1 MAGTLSLADLIADL
15 KAMLMDAANKFT
27 AASDADFERHLTLAA
42 LDLARKRPRTMLGEI
57 TALADVSDY
66 TAPAD
71 MRMVKNAL
79 WGVNEQRHRWRSSFP
94 GMLPRPSYVGGMLH
108 LMPAPTAEQIAQL
121 GSSYKFYYFAN
132 YVIGADAANT
142 TINAG
147 DRHLLL
153 IRAAAQ
159 AMQELAANNYTKP
172 VQLGSGSGGVSMPKN
187 GTAASLAGQLLQL
200 FEVMS

>member
-15 KAMLMDAANKFT
+15 KAMLMDAASKFT
-27 AASDADFERHLTLAA
+27 AANDADFERHLTIAA
-42 LDLARKRPRTMLGEI
+42 LDLARKRPRTMLG
-57 TALADVSDY
+57 TVTLQADVTDY
-66 TAPAD
+66 AAPAD
-71 MRMVKNAL
+71 MRMVKNSM
-79 WGVNEQRHRWRSSFP
+79 WGVTEQRHRWKSTFP
-94 GMLPRPSYVGGMLH
+94 GILPRPSLVGGMLH

-132 YVIGADAANT
+132 YVIGSDAANT

-153 IRAAAQ
+153 IRAAAE

-172 VQLGSGSGGVSMPKN
+172 VQLGSGSSGVSMPKN